1 MIGVERERWRPP
13 CVDAPC
19 TLRDV
24 PFFIFSLDMFS
35 RSVFSS
41 SRLLAV
47 SLSLSMDVSVC
58 AKTHIQGACLRVN
71 GENEIEEHRVG

>member
-47 SLSLSMDVSVC
+47 SLSLSLWMYRSVQRRTFKAHACVSMERM
-58 AKTHIQGACLRVN
+58 K
-71 GENEIEEHRVG
+71 